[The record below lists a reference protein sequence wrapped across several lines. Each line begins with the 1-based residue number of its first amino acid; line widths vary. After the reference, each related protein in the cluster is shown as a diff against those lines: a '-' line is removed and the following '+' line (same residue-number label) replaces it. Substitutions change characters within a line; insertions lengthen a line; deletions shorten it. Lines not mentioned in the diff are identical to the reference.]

1 MKETTSHTSLKNYTK
16 IIKYTYKQ
24 VAIQMNVYKINQ
36 ISFIYYYE
44 HVKRQYRFSYDMKN

>member
-36 ISFIYYYE
+36 ISFIYYYL
-44 HVKRQYRFSYDMKN
+44 